1 MISNG
6 CGCSNG
12 ALGNGRGEQVR
23 RAYLRRTL
31 DSLRLAQMDG
41 LVPKNLDLT
50 RLQISIIVLTAFPLA
65 FP

>member
-6 CGCSNG
+6 CGGSNG

-50 RLQISIIVLTAFPLA
+50 QLQISIIVLTAFPLA